1 MVVLVTT
8 KKDEDPINNE
18 GDRIFT
24 TQHINFS
31 STQGQLIT
39 ESNFGDFMIHVVRVT
54 CKYEKDLRLN
64 HCPMEGSYL

>member
-8 KKDEDPINNE
+8 KKDDDPIKNE

-24 TQHINFS
+24 TLHINFS

-39 ESNFGDFMIHVVRVT
+39 QSVIESNLLEILWYM
-54 CKYEKDLRLN
+54 
-64 HCPMEGSYL
+64 